1 MVVWNLPADWNP
13 WVALLAHHLHARLA
27 WRLAPLLLGVLF
39 ARGRR
44 TVASWLR
51 AAGIRRGFPGYYY
64 FLSSLGRQTEAMAG
78 SLLRLALE
86 RLGVR
91 ERLLFALDDTPTPR
105 YGRKV
110 QGAGIHHNPT
120 PGPTDHKFLY
130 GHLWVT
136 MAWVV
141 RHPRWGI
148 IGLPLLALLYVRQKD
163 LATIPRRYGWSF
175 ETKLEL
181 AVRLVQWLVG
191 WARFVGKALW
201 VVVDGGYAKAPFLK
215 PALAAGVV
223 LVGRLRKD
231 AALRDLPRPVR
242 PSQRRGPGRPRT
254 YGKNRISL
262 AKRAGQKRGWQ
273 TVAAVLYGERVEKQI
288 KTFLATWPSVGG
300 VLRVVIVQE
309 EGGWLP
315 FFCTHVDATP
325 VEILE
330 TVAARSSLEQDFHD
344 LKEVEGL
351 GQQQVR
357 NIWANV
363 AVYHLNLWAHT
374 LVELWAWS
382 KPKHQVCDRQA
393 SPWDEAS
400 RRPSHADKRK
410 ALQRH
415 SLEEAFSRTGHGER
429 LTRKLQRLLRG
440 LIRLVS

>member
-1 MVVWNLPADWNP
+1 MVVWNLPTEWTP
-13 WVALLAHHLHARLA
+13 WIALLAHHLHARLA
-27 WRLAPLLLGVLF
+27 WRLAPLLLGILF

-51 AAGIRRGFPGYYY
+51 AAGIRQGFPAYYY
-64 FLSSLGRQTEAMAG
+64 FLGSLGRRTQPIAG
-78 SLLRLALE
+78 SLLRLALDVVGGGD
-86 RLGVR
+86 RLT
-91 ERLLFALDDTPTPR
+91 FALDDTPTPR
-105 YGRKV
+105 YGPKV

-120 PGPTDHKFLY
+120 PGPTHAKFLY

-136 MAWVV
+136 LAWVV
-141 RHPRWGI
+141 RHPRWGT
-148 IGLPLLALLYVRQKD
+148 IGLPLLAWLYVRSKD
-163 LATIPRRYGWSF
+163 IPTLPARYGWTF
-175 ETKLEL
+175 QTKLEL
-181 AVRLVQWLVG
+181 AGGLVQWLVR
-191 WARFVGKALW
+191 WTRLLGKPLW

-223 LVGRLRKD
+223 IVGRLRKD
-231 AALRDLPRPVR
+231 AALRDLPPPVR
-242 PSQRRGPGRPRT
+242 PGQRRVRGRPRT
-254 YGKNRISL
+254 YGQHRLSL

-273 TVAAVLYGERVEKQI
+273 TIEAVLYGERVRKTI

-300 VLRVVIVQE
+300 VLRVVLVQE
-309 EGGWLP
+309 AHRWLP
-315 FFCTHVDATP
+315 FFCTDVHATA

-330 TVAARSSLEQDFHD
+330 AVAARSSIEQDFHD

-357 NIWANV
+357 TIWANV

-374 LVELWAWS
+374 LVELWAWT
-382 KPKHQVCDRQA
+382 KRKKALCDRKA

-415 SLEEAFSRTGHGER
+415 SLAEAFSRTGPG
-429 LTRKLQRLLRG
+429 QRLPRKFHRLIWG
-440 LIRLVS
+440 LIHLVS

>member
-1 MVVWNLPADWNP
+1 
-13 WVALLAHHLHARLA
+13 
-27 WRLAPLLLGVLF
+27 
-39 ARGRR
+39 
-44 TVASWLR
+44 
-51 AAGIRRGFPGYYY
+51 
-64 FLSSLGRQTEAMAG
+64 
-78 SLLRLALE
+78 
-86 RLGVR
+86 
-91 ERLLFALDDTPTPR
+91 
-105 YGRKV
+105 
-110 QGAGIHHNPT
+110 
-120 PGPTDHKFLY
+120 LY
-130 GHLWVT
+130 GQLWVT
-136 MAWVV
+136 LAWVV

-163 LATIPRRYGWSF
+163 IATIPGRYGWSF

-191 WARFVGKALW
+191 WARFVGKPLW
-201 VVVDGGYAKAPFLK
+201 IVVDGGYAKAPFLK

-231 AALRDLPRPVR
+231 AALRDVPSPLRPG
-242 PSQRRGPGRPRT
+242 QRRGPGRPRT
-254 YGKNRISL
+254 YGAHRMSL

-273 TVAAVLYGERVEKQI
+273 TVAAVLYGEQVQKSI

-309 EGGWLP
+309 EASWLP
-315 FFCTHVDATP
+315 FFCTNVNTSAA
-325 VEILE
+325 EILE
-330 TVAARSSLEQDFHD
+330 AVAARSSIEQDFHD

-382 KPKHQVCDRQA
+382 KPKRQVCDRQA
-393 SPWDEAS
+393 SPWDEAA

-410 ALQRH
+410 ALQHH
-415 SLEEAFSRTGHGER
+415 SLEEAFSRTGHGQP
-429 LTRKLQRLLRG
+429 LTRKLQRLLHG